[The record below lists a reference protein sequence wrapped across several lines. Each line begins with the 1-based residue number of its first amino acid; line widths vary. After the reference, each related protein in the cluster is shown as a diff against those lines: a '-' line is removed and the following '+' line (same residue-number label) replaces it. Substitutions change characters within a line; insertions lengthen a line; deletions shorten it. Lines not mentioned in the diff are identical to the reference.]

1 MQFDN
6 SVTLALSARSK
17 AHAYSKSPVGAA
29 VECKSEAIFENRSLG
44 LAICAER
51 VAVGAAAGERDFV
64 AIAMRSDSDE
74 PMGSC
79 GACRQFLA
87 EFNPDLTI
95 VSARPCAVTER
106 WIVFR
111 VFFPTGPAEF

>member
-1 MQFDN
+1 
-6 SVTLALSARSK
+6 
-17 AHAYSKSPVGAA
+17 
-29 VECKSEAIFENRSLG
+29 
-44 LAICAER
+44 
-51 VAVGAAAGERDFV
+51 VGAAAGERDFV

-95 VSARPCAVTER
+95 ISGTVRSDRKIDA
-106 WIVFR
+106 FR
-111 VFFPTGPAEF
+111 VFFPAPLRNSKTC